1 MISKIKVA
9 VYGASGHTGQLVAQD
24 LVARGY
30 EPLLL
35 GRNREALERVA
46 AGLKGN
52 SSVATAEVGDAD
64 ALHAILEGIGVLINC
79 AGPHGD
85 TSFPLALAAI
95 DSGVHYLD
103 TNAVEQFAAKR
114 LFDDLS
120 RAAVHAGI
128 AVVPGMA
135 TFGGLGDLLASEV
148 ARGLSPVAAMTVAY
162 IVDGWIPTRGSM
174 MTASRTQ
181 GAPRLRFEAGLFSEE
196 LQPTRIKAFDF
207 GHPIGVRDVVENY
220 PGVDVA
226 MIPQHVLADAVA
238 VHMTLSTL
246 QEFRAI
252 DPAIAA
258 GTDAQ
263 ARKMT
268 DFGVL
273 VEARHDKGVSRMIAR
288 GKDIYG
294 FTATM
299 MGTAVEQLAN
309 GPARAGVLS
318 PAQLFE
324 ADTFL
329 EALTRQGLA
338 IQNATTAEMLCA

>member
-1 MISKIKVA
+1 MNRKTKVV
-9 VYGASGHTGQLVAQD
+9 VYGGSGHTGQLVAAE
-24 LVARGY
+24 LVARGH
-30 EPLLL
+30 EPLLA
-35 GRNREALERVA
+35 GRSLSDLERVA
-46 AGLKGN
+46 SGLKGAP
-52 SSVATAEVGDAD
+52 SVAVAEVGDASTW
-64 ALHAILEGIGVLINC
+64 HAILDGADVLINC

-103 TNAVEQFAAKR
+103 TNAVEQVAAKR

-120 RAAVHAGI
+120 RAAIQAGI
-128 AVVPGMA
+128 AIVPGMA

-148 ARGLSPVAAMTVAY
+148 TRGLSPVATITVAY
-162 IVDGWIPTRGSM
+162 NVDGWIPTRGSM
-174 MTASRTQ
+174 MTASRAQ
-181 GAPRLRFEAGLFSEE
+181 GAPRLTFEAGRFSEE
-196 LQPTRIKAFDF
+196 IEPARIKAFDF
-207 GHPIGVRDVVENY
+207 GHAIGVRDVVENY

-226 MIPQHVLADAVA
+226 MIPQHVLAEAVA

-252 DPAIAA
+252 DPAVAA
-258 GTDAQ
+258 GTDAK

-268 DFGVL
+268 DFAVL
-273 VEARHDKGVSRMIAR
+273 VEARHGNGIRRMIAR

-299 MGTAVEQLAN
+299 MGTAIDYLAC
-309 GPARAGVLS
+309 GPAKVGVLS
-318 PAQLFE
+318 PAQRFQ

-329 EALTRQGLA
+329 DALARQGLA
-338 IQNATTAEMLCA
+338 FQTPSVDAY

>member
-9 VYGASGHTGQLVAQD
+9 LYGASGHTGQLVAQE
-24 LVARGY
+24 LVARGF

-35 GRNREALERVA
+35 GRNHDALTRVA
-46 AGLKGN
+46 NGLKGA
-52 SSVATAEVGDAD
+52 SSIATAEVGDANV
-64 ALHAILEGIGVLINC
+64 LHALLEGTSVLINC
-79 AGPHGD
+79 AGPHSD

-103 TNAVEQFAAKR
+103 TNAVEQLAAKR

-120 RAAVHAGI
+120 RPAVQAGI

-135 TFGGLGDLLASEV
+135 TFGGLGDLLAGEV
-148 ARGLSPVAAMTVAY
+148 ARGLSPVATMTVAY
-162 IVDGWIPTRGSM
+162 VVDGWIPTRGSM
-174 MTASRTQ
+174 VTASRTQ
-181 GAPRLRFEAGLFSEE
+181 GAPRLTFDAGRFSEALE
-196 LQPTRIKAFDF
+196 PARIKAFDF

-220 PGVDVA
+220 PGVDA
-226 MIPQHVLADAVA
+226 ATIPQHVLADAVA

-246 QEFRAI
+246 QEFRAV
-252 DPAIAA
+252 DPVVAA
-258 GTDAQ
+258 NTHAE

-268 DFGVL
+268 DFAVL
-273 VEARHDKGVSRMIAR
+273 VEARHGNGIRRIIAR

-299 MGTAVEQLAN
+299 MGTAVDHLA
-309 GPARAGVLS
+309 GGQARAGVLS

-324 ADTFL
+324 ADAFLQALASQGLTL
-329 EALTRQGLA
+329 EAPTL
-338 IQNATTAEMLCA
+338 ESC

>member
-1 MISKIKVA
+1 MISKTKVV
-9 VYGASGHTGQLVAQD
+9 VYGASGHTGQLVAGE
-24 LVARGY
+24 LVARGH
-30 EPLLL
+30 EPLLA
-35 GRNREALERVA
+35 GRNHGALERVA
-46 AGLKGN
+46 NGLKGV
-52 SSVATAEVGDAD
+52 SSIAVAEVGDAK
-64 ALHAILEGIGVLINC
+64 ALHAILEGAGVLINC

-103 TNAVEQFAAKR
+103 TNAVEQVAAKR

-120 RAAVHAGI
+120 RAAVQAGI
-128 AVVPGMA
+128 AIVPGMA
-135 TFGGLGDLLASEV
+135 TFGGLGDLLASKV
-148 ARGLSPVAAMTVAY
+148 TRGLGPHATMTVAY

-174 MTASRTQ
+174 MTASRAQ
-181 GAPRLRFEAGLFSEE
+181 GAPRLTFEASRFSEALE
-196 LQPTRIKAFDF
+196 PARIKAFDF
-207 GHPIGVRDVVENY
+207 GHPIGERDVVENY

-226 MIPQHVLADAVA
+226 MIPQHVLAEAVA

-252 DPAIAA
+252 DPVIAA
-258 GTDAQ
+258 STDAE

-268 DFGVL
+268 DFAVL
-273 VEARHDKGVSRMIAR
+273 VEARRGNSIKRMIAR

-299 MGTAVEQLAN
+299 MGTAIDHLAN

-318 PAQLFE
+318 PAQLFD

-329 EALTRQGLA
+329 ESLARQGLVL
-338 IQNATTAEMLCA
+338 QDPTSDSY